1 MAKKWKDIDLDKIM
15 EDAKSKTD
23 SKLAS
28 EISSISKLS
37 DADIKKLFPEKASAA
52 AFIELMTIVKSSDDR
67 NKKINRIVENGKKF
81 GGIVL
86 DLLGKLV

>member
-15 EDAKSKTD
+15 EEAKEKTD
-23 SKLAS
+23 NKLAS
-28 EISSISKLS
+28 EISSVSRLT
-37 DADIKKLFPEKASAA
+37 DAEVKKLFPDKASAA

-67 NKKINRIVENGKKF
+67 NKKVNRILDNGKKF